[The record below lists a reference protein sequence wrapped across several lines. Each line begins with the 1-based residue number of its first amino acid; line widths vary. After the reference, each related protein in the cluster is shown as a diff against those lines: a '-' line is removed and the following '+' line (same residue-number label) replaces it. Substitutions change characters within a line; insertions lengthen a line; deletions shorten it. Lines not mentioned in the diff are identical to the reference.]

1 MPKPGATFP
10 LDLSEV
16 YQKELKICGS
26 FINPDTQG
34 RAVEMINNGRIRLD
48 PIITHS
54 YPVEQLEEGIKKQMS
69 KDSIKV
75 IIEPK

>member
-1 MPKPGATFP
+1 
-10 LDLSEV
+10 
-16 YQKELKICGS
+16 
-26 FINPDTQG
+26 
-34 RAVEMINNGRIRLD
+34 MINNGRIRLD